1 VQRLTFTSLAAAAA
15 TLAWAAGNAVAQQ
28 PTTTQPTAPATPTP
42 QQAQQQAQQQEPMS
56 TTEVQQV
63 GDVRYVTGGI
73 SVGDV
78 QRTEELGRD
87 MNLQMV
93 FAQMGNG
100 AYLADVDVTLHDVRG
115 REVLRVEGADP
126 LLFVRVPPGRYKV
139 RAEVAGQPLERTV
152 QVPANGRQRVVLHWR
167 GEF

>member
-1 VQRLTFTSLAAAAA
+1 MNQPVRQPSWLVLAAA
-15 TLAWAAGNAVAQQ
+15 LGMSVAAGGAGAQQ
-28 PTTTQPTAPATPTP
+28 AMQAQPTPNAE
-42 QQAQQQAQQQEPMS
+42 QAQQQAAQQQPMS
-56 TTEVQQV
+56 ATAVQQV

-93 FAQMGNG
+93 FAQMGSG
-100 AYLADVDVTLHDVRG
+100 AYLADVDVTLHDARG

-139 RAEVAGQPLERTV
+139 RAEVEGKPLERTV
-152 QVPANGRQRVVLHWR
+152 QVPASGRQRVVLHWR
-167 GEF
+167 GDF